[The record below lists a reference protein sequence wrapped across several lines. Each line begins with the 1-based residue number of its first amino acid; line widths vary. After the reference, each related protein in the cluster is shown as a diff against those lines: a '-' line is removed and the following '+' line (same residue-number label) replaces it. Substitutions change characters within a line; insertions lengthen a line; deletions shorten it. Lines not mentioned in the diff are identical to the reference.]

1 MTRQSKFQFRCNEL
15 ILWRD
20 GHTAVVTLT
29 INGRSVR
36 ILEADCREM
45 FFETASADML
55 RELSRVDYLA
65 RRKGRS
71 RRARPDEWPFRKG
84 DLIEPRSMAEAAE

>member
-1 MTRQSKFQFRCNEL
+1 MTSGKIQLKCNEL

-20 GHTAVVTLT
+20 GHKAVVTLT

-45 FFETASADML
+45 FFETADADVL
-55 RELSRVDYLA
+55 RESSRVDYTA
-65 RRKGRS
+65 RRRRRKGNVVT
-71 RRARPDEWPFRKG
+71 
-84 DLIEPRSMAEAAE
+84 LEAAE

>member
-1 MTRQSKFQFRCNEL
+1 MTSAKIQFKCNEL

-20 GHTAVVTLT
+20 GHKAVVTLT

-45 FFETASADML
+45 FYETANADML
-55 RELSRVDYLA
+55 REASRQDDLA
-65 RRKGRS
+65 RR
-71 RRARPDEWPFRKG
+71 RRRKKG
-84 DLIEPRSMAEAAE
+84 DVAMLEAAE

>member
-1 MTRQSKFQFRCNEL
+1 MTKQSKFQFRCNEL
-15 ILWRD
+15 VLWRD
-20 GHTAVVTLT
+20 GQKAVVTLT

-36 ILEADCREM
+36 ILEADCREI
-45 FFETASADML
+45 FFETAGADML

-71 RRARPDEWPFRKG
+71 RHARPDEWPFRKG
-84 DLIEPRSMAEAAE
+84 DPAESLLEAAE